1 LQIVE
6 SIPTLWKS
14 SDLVST
20 FNNFDKMTDLIDYH
34 TINAAEKLGL
44 VNQLGQITAGCF
56 ADFTVF
62 KTNPLEVEPKDFS
75 KLTVSMTVING
86 KPTEIGD
93 SSLEEEFFEEMEDFD
108 EERAGLDGMR
118 GLNNLGGIV

>member
-1 LQIVE
+1 
-6 SIPTLWKS
+6 
-14 SDLVST
+14 
-20 FNNFDKMTDLIDYH
+20 
-34 TINAAEKLGL
+34 
-44 VNQLGQITAGCF
+44 
-56 ADFTVF
+56 
-62 KTNPLEVEPKDFS
+62 
-75 KLTVSMTVING
+75 MTVING